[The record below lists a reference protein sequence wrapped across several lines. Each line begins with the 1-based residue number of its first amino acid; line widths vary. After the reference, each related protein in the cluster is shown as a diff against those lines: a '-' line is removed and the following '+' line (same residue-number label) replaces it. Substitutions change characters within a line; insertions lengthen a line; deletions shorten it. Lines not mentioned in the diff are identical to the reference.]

1 MATKYGIDVS
11 KHNGSIDWARVKAS
25 GKADFAIL
33 RAGLGKVASQKDARF
48 EEYYKCAKSVGIPVG
63 AYWYSYA
70 MSVEEAKQEAA
81 TCIECLK
88 GKQFEY
94 PIFFDVEEKTQ
105 LALGKDKLTAI
116 VSAFLSEVEKAGYW
130 VGLYMSASPLS
141 ILIRADIAQRYSV
154 WVAHVGVSKP
164 SYSGRY
170 EMWQHSWKG
179 VVSGIVG
186 DVDLDECYADFPA
199 LIKAKHLNGWTAET
213 PTPTKPETKEIS
225 LTIDGATWAG
235 TLTKKEG

>member
-1 MATKYGIDVS
+1 MAMKYGIDVS

-33 RAGLGKVASQKDARF
+33 RAGLGKVAAQKDARF

-81 TCIECLK
+81 ACIECLK

-94 PIFFDVEEKTQ
+94 PIWFDVEEKTQ

-141 ILIRADIAQRYSV
+141 TLIRADVLKKYAV
-154 WVAHVGVSKP
+154 WVAHVGVTKP
-164 SYSGRY
+164 SYTGTY
-170 EMWQHSWKG
+170 GMWQHSWKG
-179 VVSGIVG
+179 SVSGITG
-186 DVDLDECYADFPA
+186 DVDLDECYVDYPS
-199 LIKAKHLNGWTAET
+199 LIKAKGLNGWTPET
-213 PTPTKPETKEIS
+213 TTPIQPETKEVS
-225 LTIDGATWAG
+225 LTFDGVTYTG
-235 TLTKKEG
+235 TLTKK

>member
-33 RAGLGKVASQKDARF
+33 RAGLGKVATQKDARF

-70 MSVEEAKQEAA
+70 MSVEEAKQEAVA
-81 TCIECLK
+81 CIECLK
-88 GKQFEY
+88 DKQFEY
-94 PIFFDVEEKTQ
+94 PIWFDVEEKTQ

-141 ILIRADIAQRYSV
+141 TLIRADVLKKYAI
-154 WVAHVGVSKP
+154 WVAHVGVTKP
-164 SYSGRY
+164 TYTGAY
-170 EMWQHSWKG
+170 GMWQHSWKG
-179 VVSGIVG
+179 SVSGITG
-186 DVDLDECYADFPA
+186 DVDLDECYVDYPA
-199 LIKAKHLNGWTAET
+199 LIKAKGLNGWT
-213 PTPTKPETKEIS
+213 PETTTPIQPEAKEVS
-225 LTIDGATWAG
+225 LTFDGVTWKG
-235 TLTKKEG
+235 TLRRVN

>member
-1 MATKYGIDVS
+1 MTVHGIDLS
-11 KHNGSIDWARVKAS
+11 KHNGSIDFARVKAS

-33 RAGLGKVASQKDARF
+33 RAGYGKTASQKDPQF
-48 EEYYKCAKSVGIPVG
+48 ETYYRCAKSVGIPVG

-81 TCIECLK
+81 ACLECIK

-94 PIFFDVEEKTQ
+94 PIWFDVEEKTQ

-116 VSAFLSEVEKAGYW
+116 VSAFLSEAEKAGYW

-141 ILIRADIAQRYSV
+141 TLIRADIAQRYSV

-164 SYSGRY
+164 SYSSRY

-179 VVSGIVG
+179 SVSGITG
-186 DVDLDECYADFPA
+186 DVDLDECYADYPA
-199 LIKAKHLNGWTAET
+199 LIKAKGLNGWTAET
-213 PTPTKPETKEIS
+213 PTPVKPETKEIS
-225 LTIDGATWAG
+225 LTIDGATWKG
-235 TLTKKEG
+235 TLRRVDG